1 MLNAK
6 THPRLTLAATQALCE
21 GSAFLRN
28 LILARLI
35 GADQMGVAVALALGI
50 RIFEMAG
57 EFGIDRLLV
66 QVEATTLPAMRR
78 VVHLLQLIKGG
89 AVATA
94 AILLAVPVSQA
105 LNPQIDTVMFAVAA
119 LALVVRGASNCNYRE
134 RQRSAEFGPAL
145 VVEGGS
151 NLLAALA
158 AAPLAW
164 LLRDYSVLAWISL
177 LQASLFCFFSHVV
190 ASQPYRLGFDREL
203 CKRCLKYGAPIAFNG
218 ALMFLA
224 LQGDRLIVALHFSAA
239 ELARFALAAQ
249 LTLLPALIG
258 ARYILASELPRLGQL
273 SREKSGFGIYCAALL
288 HRVGALAVAGALVL
302 GLSGNTLVGWLY
314 GDTYQIAPEV
324 FWLLAAGAGI
334 RFIRAVPGTA
344 LMALESTH
352 LLFLSNMPR
361 LLTLP
366 AALWVIAS
374 GGSLATM
381 VAISV
386 FGEALSLIVAL
397 LALTGSGIE
406 FAARGERKMVESI

>member
-1 MLNAK
+1 MLNSK
-6 THPRLTLAATQALCE
+6 SHPRLTLAATQALCE

-35 GADQMGVAVALALGI
+35 GAEQMGVAVALALGI

-78 VVHLLQLIKGG
+78 VIHLLQLLKGG
-89 AVATA
+89 SVAAA
-94 AILLAVPVSQA
+94 AILLALPVSQA
-105 LNPQIDTVMFAVAA
+105 LNVGIDPIIFAVAA
-119 LALVVRGASNCNYRE
+119 LSLLVRGASNCDYRE

-164 LLRDYSVLAWISL
+164 LLRDYTVLAWVSL
-177 LQASLFCFFSHVV
+177 LQAMLFCILSHIV
-190 ASQPYRLGFDREL
+190 ASHSYRLGFDREL
-203 CKRCLKYGAPIAFNG
+203 FSRCLRYGAPIALNG

-224 LQGDRLIVALHFSAA
+224 LQGDRLIVALHFSGA

-258 ARYILASELPRLGQL
+258 ARYVLASELPRLGQL
-273 SREKSGFGIYCAALL
+273 SREKTGFGKHCVALL
-288 HRVGALAVAGALVL
+288 HRVGAFAVAGTLAL
-302 GLSGNTLVGWLY
+302 GLAGNTLVGWLY
-314 GDTYQIAPEV
+314 GDVYQIAPEV

-334 RFIRAVPGTA
+334 RLIRAVPGTA

-352 LLFLSNMPR
+352 LLFLSNVPR

-366 AALWVIAS
+366 VALWTVVS

-386 FGEALSLIVAL
+386 IGEVLSLGVAL
-397 LALTGSGIE
+397 LALTASGVE
-406 FAARGERKMVESI
+406 FAASGERQLVENI

>member
-50 RIFEMAG
+50 RIFEMSG

-66 QVEATTLPAMRR
+66 QIEATKLPVMRR
-78 VVHLLQLIKGG
+78 VIHLLQLIKGG
-89 AVATA
+89 LVATA
-94 AILLAVPVSQA
+94 AILFAVPVSQA
-105 LNPQIDTVMFAVAA
+105 LNPEMDSVIFAVAA
-119 LALVVRGASNCNYRE
+119 LSLVVRGASNCDYRE
-134 RQRSAEFGPAL
+134 RQRCAEFGPTL

-151 NLLAALA
+151 SLLAALA
-158 AAPLAW
+158 AVPLTW
-164 LLRDYSVLAWISL
+164 LLQDYSVLAWIIL

-190 ASQPYRLGFDREL
+190 ASQSYRLGFDREL
-203 CKRCLKYGAPIAFNG
+203 CRRCLKYGAPIALNG

-258 ARYILASELPRLGQL
+258 ARYILASELPRLAQK
-273 SREKSGFGIYCAALL
+273 SREKNGFGKYLAALL
-288 HRVGALAVAGALVL
+288 HRVGVLAVAGALAL
-302 GLSGNTLVGWLY
+302 GFSGNALVGWLY
-314 GDTYQIAPEV
+314 GETYQIAPEL

-334 RFIRAVPGTA
+334 RLIRAVPGTA

-352 LLFLSNMPR
+352 LLFLSNVPR

-366 AALWVIAS
+366 VAFGIVAT

-397 LALTGSGIE
+397 LALTGSGFK
-406 FAARGERKMVESI
+406 FASRGEHQIVESI